1 MATLLASHLRKV
13 AGSQFFMP
21 AAQKNPVT
29 ELAPQGQPLG
39 EGLVVCSEPGG
50 ELTKWKHGGEEAPAG
65 IAGNTPDKLA
75 EAVELLHGLQGNSML
90 PPGLLEVCERLQ
102 LVATSGAGPKKTK
115 AAGKKEKQQIK
126 AKADKDALAVWA
138 STLTKVNTLET
149 TFAKGLEAKAALEGT
164 LIAQVALD
172 LEADYGYEPSNQG
185 ARTSSG
191 RCGDGN
197 GEAIRPVEAGD
208 EPRGV

>member
-1 MATLLASHLRKV
+1 M
-13 AGSQFFMP
+13 
-21 AAQKNPVT
+21 
-29 ELAPQGQPLG
+29 
-39 EGLVVCSEPGG
+39 
-50 ELTKWKHGGEEAPAG
+50 
-65 IAGNTPDKLA
+65 
-75 EAVELLHGLQGNSML
+75 
-90 PPGLLEVCERLQ
+90 
-102 LVATSGAGPKKTK
+102 
-115 AAGKKEKQQIK
+115 
-126 AKADKDALAVWA
+126 WA

-191 RCGDGN
+191 RCEDGN

-208 EPRGV
+208 EPRGE